1 MSYGEA
7 LKHQRELSGLSQNKL
22 AKLTGISQQM
32 LSHWE
37 ANKGVPGV
45 DFCEIL
51 ADFYEI
57 SIDELIGRKMIK
69 KITENKVKK

>member
-1 MSYGEA
+1 M
-7 LKHQRELSGLSQNKL
+7 
-22 AKLTGISQQM
+22 I
-32 LSHWE
+32 SHWE

-57 SIDELIGRKMIK
+57 SIDELIGRKVIK
-69 KITENKVKK
+69 KITENKD